1 MNWRKKNLSIC
12 IKSPP
17 YAFFVETNDNFFSRN
32 LRVQADLGV
41 MGNWATGIADYWQDN
56 EGGLIPPPLKEKKYV
71 IYDYDWNSLVCPK
84 NQNDDIWKKNT
95 LM

>member
-1 MNWRKKNLSIC
+1 MT
-12 IKSPP
+12 P
-17 YAFFVETNDNFFSRN
+17 YALKAHHMLFFVETNDNFFSCN
-32 LRVQADLGV
+32 LRVQADVGV